1 MVVGDHVPWSLP
13 LKLQARMLLAV
24 GVISDVMSVLDHRLG
39 LQVPF
44 TPTPFQIVGV
54 ALAILMGFR
63 NNAAYDRW
71 WEGRKLWG
79 GIVNTSRAWAR
90 QVLTLAVTD
99 DDERRVLVLRH
110 LAWVHALAAQ
120 LRGHDAAA
128 AAAPFLAEPEVE
140 RLRGQKNVAA
150 ALIHEQ
156 GVAIARLAPD
166 TSEERLARLD
176 ASLTELIGLQG
187 GCERIASM
195 PLPLAYRFFTRQF
208 VRGYCLVLPLGLVE
222 HLGLFTA
229 LVVALVSLVFLV
241 AETIG
246 RLLEAPF
253 TLGAYG
259 LPLST
264 IARNI
269 EINLRQQL
277 GDTELPAPLAPQKL
291 GPVDNLL

>member
-1 MVVGDHVPWSLP
+1 MVVGDRIPWSLP
-13 LKLQARMLLAV
+13 LKLQARMLTAVATIALAV
-24 GVISDVMSVLDHRLG
+24 SLLDHRLG

-44 TPTPFQIVGV
+44 TPIPFQIVGV

-90 QVLTLAVTD
+90 QALTLAVTD
-99 DDERRVLVLRH
+99 DAERRSLVLRH
-110 LAWVHALAAQ
+110 VAWVHALAAQ
-120 LRGHDAAA
+120 LRGQDGAA
-128 AAAPFLAEPEVE
+128 AAAPFLPEGELE
-140 RLRGQKNVAA
+140 RLRGQKNFAA

-156 GVAIARLAPD
+156 GVAIARLAPA

-187 GCERIASM
+187 GCERIAST
-195 PLPLAYRFFTRQF
+195 PLPLAYRFFTGQF

-222 HLGLFTA
+222 HLGFFTA
-229 LVVALVSLVFLV
+229 IVVALVSFVFLV

-253 TLGAYG
+253 TTGAYG

-277 GDTELPAPLAPQKL
+277 GDTELPSPLAPQKL

>member
-1 MVVGDHVPWSLP
+1 
-13 LKLQARMLLAV
+13 
-24 GVISDVMSVLDHRLG
+24 MSVLDHRLD
-39 LQVPF
+39 LHVPF

-63 NNAAYDRW
+63 NSAAYDRW

-99 DDERRVLVLRH
+99 DADRRSLVLRH

-120 LRGHDAAA
+120 LRGQDGAA
-128 AAAPFLAEPEVE
+128 AAAPFLDDRETE

-156 GVAIARLAPD
+156 GVAIARLAPA

-176 ASLTELIGLQG
+176 VSLTELIGLQG
-187 GCERIASM
+187 GCERIAAT

-222 HLGLFTA
+222 HLGLFTT
-229 LVVALVSLVFLV
+229 LVVVLVSFVFLV
-241 AETIG
+241 AEAIG

-253 TLGAYG
+253 STGVYG

-264 IARNI
+264 ISRNI

-277 GDTELPAPLAPQKL
+277 GDSQLPSPIAPQKI
-291 GPVDNLL
+291 GSIDNLV